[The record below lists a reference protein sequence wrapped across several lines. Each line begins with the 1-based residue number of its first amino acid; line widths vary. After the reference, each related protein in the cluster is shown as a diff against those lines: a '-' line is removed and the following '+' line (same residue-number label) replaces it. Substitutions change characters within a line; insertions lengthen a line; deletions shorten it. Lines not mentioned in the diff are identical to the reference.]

1 MVATNA
7 FGIGVDKA
15 DVRTVMHLYVPQ
27 TPNFYYQELG
37 RGGRDG
43 LPCLSVMN
51 IIDKDI
57 HTMMNRVN
65 KTVLTAEKIRDR
77 WLTMLN
83 HESTYMTEN
92 IYAIDTSV
100 LPFYKD
106 DNDFLEETQVN
117 DKNTSWNIYVL
128 LFLRRRDLLSID
140 EIIYEN
146 KVYTFLI
153 TIRNSIILNDSDR
166 LLEYFESEREKE
178 LSKKQDSLSLIT
190 SVLKK
195 SYSTYNDCWSE
206 IFCETYQYCDLRCSG
221 CGLHK
226 EIIDEENRFPLKKI
240 LYTNL
245 VNSIPN
251 KCKSFFMSKNEMM
264 IFYGDESANSVIERL
279 AKKERVDLIDC
290 ENSFDSIN
298 SKSIITV
305 FSYDDFMS
313 LIKKKDSYYLSG
325 VVFVLLED
333 NLKLFDQFK
342 NIKNQMNYRNDLK
355 VIYLLKDDVF
365 FGANNKSISDHINGP
380 IKYVSEL

>member
-1 MVATNA
+1 MDDQFEIMVATNA
-7 FGIGVDKA
+7 FGVGVDKA

-178 LSKKQDSLSLIT
+178 
-190 SVLKK
+190 
-195 SYSTYNDCWSE
+195 
-206 IFCETYQYCDLRCSG
+206 
-221 CGLHK
+221 
-226 EIIDEENRFPLKKI
+226 
-240 LYTNL
+240 
-245 VNSIPN
+245 
-251 KCKSFFMSKNEMM
+251 
-264 IFYGDESANSVIERL
+264 
-279 AKKERVDLIDC
+279 
-290 ENSFDSIN
+290 
-298 SKSIITV
+298 
-305 FSYDDFMS
+305 
-313 LIKKKDSYYLSG
+313 
-325 VVFVLLED
+325 
-333 NLKLFDQFK
+333 
-342 NIKNQMNYRNDLK
+342 
-355 VIYLLKDDVF
+355 
-365 FGANNKSISDHINGP
+365 
-380 IKYVSEL
+380 

>member
-1 MVATNA
+1 MVCGYSN
-7 FGIGVDKA
+7 
-15 DVRTVMHLYVPQ
+15 
-27 TPNFYYQELG
+27 
-37 RGGRDG
+37 
-43 LPCLSVMN
+43 
-51 IIDKDI
+51 
-57 HTMMNRVN
+57 
-65 KTVLTAEKIRDR
+65 
-77 WLTMLN
+77 
-83 HESTYMTEN
+83 
-92 IYAIDTSV
+92 
-100 LPFYKD
+100 
-106 DNDFLEETQVN
+106 
-117 DKNTSWNIYVL
+117 
-128 LFLRRRDLLSID
+128 
-140 EIIYEN
+140 
-146 KVYTFLI
+146 TFLI

-245 VNSIPN
+245 VNSILN

-333 NLKLFDQFK
+333 NFKLFDQFK